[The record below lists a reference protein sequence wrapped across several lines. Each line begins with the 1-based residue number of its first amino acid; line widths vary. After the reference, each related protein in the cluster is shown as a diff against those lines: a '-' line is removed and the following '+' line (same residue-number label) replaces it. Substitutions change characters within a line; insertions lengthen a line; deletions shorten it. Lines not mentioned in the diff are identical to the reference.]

1 MKMDQLKEF
10 IIDQWGSPTFG
21 PKPCLGGM
29 DLGEVFF
36 GIIHKGRLYFKT
48 DEQTRPIFAA
58 KGMKP
63 FQFNGKQTLKS
74 YYEVPIEVIEDN
86 EQLVDWAKKAGSI
99 SSH

>member
-1 MKMDQLKEF
+1 MGIPNLRAKAM
-10 IIDQWGSPTFG
+10 
-21 PKPCLGGM
+21 LGGM

-36 GIIHKGRLYFKT
+36 GIIHKERLYFKT
-48 DEQTRPIFAA
+48 NEQTQPIFTA

-74 YYEVPIEVIEDN
+74 YYEVPIEVIEEN